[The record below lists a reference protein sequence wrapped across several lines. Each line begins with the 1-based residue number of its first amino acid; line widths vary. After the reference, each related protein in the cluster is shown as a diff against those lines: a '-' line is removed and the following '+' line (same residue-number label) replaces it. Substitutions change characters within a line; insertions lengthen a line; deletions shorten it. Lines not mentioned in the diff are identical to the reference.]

1 MFFSYPT
8 APHLAAFILRSESV
22 RGPHLTHGRSRYP
35 TAYDCPIRR
44 GMAQS
49 PRKRTI
55 AAREA
60 SFGWALG
67 CTRLAVILPCAC
79 ARAASDVQNGRR
91 RLVSSSHPFLPDKVS
106 PRTAHPSLPT
116 AFRPRQRH
124 NNVAGVR
131 LTERRPSLHESAP
144 LFQRIAA
151 PIGPLC
157 GVAHDMR

>member
-35 TAYDCPIRR
+35 TIVRSGAAC
-44 GMAQS
+44 QS

-91 RLVSSSHPFLPDKVS
+91 RLASSSHPFLPDKVS

-131 LTERRPSLHESAP
+131 LTERRPSIHECAP